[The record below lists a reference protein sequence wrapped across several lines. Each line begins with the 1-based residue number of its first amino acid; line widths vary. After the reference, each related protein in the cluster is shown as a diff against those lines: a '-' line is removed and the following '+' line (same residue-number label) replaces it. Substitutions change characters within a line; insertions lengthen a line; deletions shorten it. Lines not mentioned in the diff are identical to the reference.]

1 MRVGSHCRKDFFGR
15 GVIVLPEIAP
25 HSFVRLDAGFDL
37 AVDFAQQLKRDAL
50 RGWRLGGW

>member
-1 MRVGSHCRKDFFGR
+1 
-15 GVIVLPEIAP
+15 
-25 HSFVRLDAGFDL
+25 VRLDAGFDL